1 MLRSS
6 TQKKLYDETIVLS
19 DSSSDSD
26 VAEVTS
32 VFAISASLPLPTTRT
47 AEAVVVVLGDS
58 ETESP
63 IEISRIR
70 RQRPILPRST
80 SLRSPGPAASVPS
93 RRSVEQVQER
103 SSILPLALSTEVE
116 FSGICSPP
124 PSQQQL
130 NDTAPATPLVA
141 PLDTTDHGPASPDA
155 DDKQK
160 ERLLYLHIFDNV
172 LQTVLSGESHLF
184 SDQEQETLRAFMA
197 LERHSRYLYTR
208 LFMRKHGWIRVSA
221 LNAYGEDV
229 VVEQSCKCLGTRTSS
244 HEPFVQSE
252 AEITDGEEALQLLTL
267 PELKALA
274 KARGIKQ
281 LTNKPKEAICAAIL
295 KGAKQRTVISF
306 FRKASDGGSE
316 DSTKQRLG
324 TLVREVT
331 KLTGPLVRLSP
342 PTAELFERLH
352 LVFFRTPTFRGD
364 DNPMKVA
371 VLATIGQICFPKYNV
386 VRSHDLFASRDDV
399 IQYKALLEVGSQM
412 GELGAALVKET
423 EKHRLGWEMFLEY
436 RDMWERHIES
446 LCEKTGA
453 HSRSLT
459 YSGNGDEVVAIEYWK
474 RRFTP
479 GSALAQIVERGA
491 KFAAN
496 LKQFEDEEC
505 VLQSLL
511 AQTAYRLGKR
521 GVWYERLILL
531 HSAHLRPK
539 RVKSSKGDDK
549 QTASALLRQALLTAR
564 DICIRALNDQHV
576 GRLSLHSISRQMRA
590 LEAKLA
596 FEEDQLYQH
605 SRISLEWKPAP
616 ERTVYG
622 VRINDRNRR
631 GPSLWDGNDEVPCS
645 VERLALWRY
654 QSLGYSGLHS
664 ENSMVTSLF
673 SLLFWDVI
681 FYPLPGALD
690 TEYQSRPLDM
700 GNESFYFSRQTLIDQ
715 RLKEI
720 VDGEFAD
727 IILANYDFG
736 YGAECVGVSWDIT
749 CDQLLIVAKYIGGH
763 GLAAICKVLAREY
776 RSKSSGFPDLC
787 LWNSVTENV
796 MFVEVKGPKD
806 KLSDSQRDWVDILLS
821 NGISVEVCLV
831 REGDARDHE

>member
-1 MLRSS
+1 
-6 TQKKLYDETIVLS
+6 
-19 DSSSDSD
+19 
-26 VAEVTS
+26 
-32 VFAISASLPLPTTRT
+32 
-47 AEAVVVVLGDS
+47 
-58 ETESP
+58 
-63 IEISRIR
+63 
-70 RQRPILPRST
+70 
-80 SLRSPGPAASVPS
+80 
-93 RRSVEQVQER
+93 
-103 SSILPLALSTEVE
+103 
-116 FSGICSPP
+116 
-124 PSQQQL
+124 
-130 NDTAPATPLVA
+130 
-141 PLDTTDHGPASPDA
+141 
-155 DDKQK
+155 
-160 ERLLYLHIFDNV
+160 
-172 LQTVLSGESHLF
+172 
-184 SDQEQETLRAFMA
+184 
-197 LERHSRYLYTR
+197 
-208 LFMRKHGWIRVSA
+208 MRKHGWIRVST
-221 LNAYGEDV
+221 LNTYGEDV

-252 AEITDGEEALQLLTL
+252 AEIADSEEALQLLTL

-306 FRKASDGGSE
+306 FRKTSDSE
-316 DSTKQRLG
+316 DSTKQRLDV
-324 TLVREVT
+324 LVREVT

-342 PTAELFERLH
+342 LTAELFERLH

-371 VLATIGQICFPKYNV
+371 VLATIGQIRFPKYNV
-386 VRSHDLFASRDDV
+386 TRSHDLFASRDDV
-399 IQYKALLEVGSQM
+399 IQYRALLEVGSRM
-412 GELGAALVKET
+412 GELGSALVKET
-423 EKHRLGWEMFLEY
+423 EKHKQGWEMFLEH

-446 LCEKTGA
+446 LCEKTSA
-453 HSRSLT
+453 YSRSLT

-521 GVWYERLILL
+521 GDWYERLILL

-539 RVKSSKGDDK
+539 RIKSSKGDDK

-590 LEAKLA
+590 LEAKLSFA
-596 FEEDQLYQH
+596 EDQLYQH
-605 SRISLEWKPAP
+605 SRISLEWKSAP

-645 VERLALWRY
+645 VEQLALWRY
-654 QSLGYSGLHS
+654 QSLGYTGLHS

-681 FYPLPGALD
+681 FHPLPGTLD

-736 YGAECVGVSWDIT
+736 YGAECVGVS
-749 CDQLLIVAKYIGGH
+749 
-763 GLAAICKVLAREY
+763 
-776 RSKSSGFPDLC
+776 
-787 LWNSVTENV
+787 
-796 MFVEVKGPKD
+796 
-806 KLSDSQRDWVDILLS
+806 
-821 NGISVEVCLV
+821 
-831 REGDARDHE
+831 

>member
-1 MLRSS
+1 M
-6 TQKKLYDETIVLS
+6 
-19 DSSSDSD
+19 
-26 VAEVTS
+26 
-32 VFAISASLPLPTTRT
+32 
-47 AEAVVVVLGDS
+47 
-58 ETESP
+58 
-63 IEISRIR
+63 
-70 RQRPILPRST
+70 
-80 SLRSPGPAASVPS
+80 
-93 RRSVEQVQER
+93 
-103 SSILPLALSTEVE
+103 
-116 FSGICSPP
+116 
-124 PSQQQL
+124 
-130 NDTAPATPLVA
+130 
-141 PLDTTDHGPASPDA
+141 
-155 DDKQK
+155 
-160 ERLLYLHIFDNV
+160 YLHIFDNV

-197 LERHSRYLYTR
+197 LDRHSRYLYTR

-221 LNAYGEDV
+221 LKTYGEDV

-244 HEPFVQSE
+244 HEAFVQSE
-252 AEITDGEEALQLLTL
+252 AEITDGDEALQLLIL
-267 PELKALA
+267 PELKSLA
-274 KARGIKQ
+274 KTRGIKQ
-281 LTNKPKEAICAAIL
+281 LTSKPKEAICAAIL
-295 KGAKQRTVISF
+295 KGAKQRTVVSF
-306 FRKASDGGSE
+306 FRKASDGSSE
-316 DSTKQRLG
+316 DSAKQRIDA
-324 TLVREVT
+324 LVREVT

-342 PTAELFERLH
+342 PAAELFERVH

-371 VLATIGQICFPKYNV
+371 VLATIGQIRFPKYSV
-386 VRSHDLFASRDDV
+386 MRSHDLFASRDDV
-399 IQYKALLEVGSQM
+399 IQYKALLDVGSQM
-412 GELGAALVKET
+412 SELASALVKDT
-423 EKHRLGWEMFLEY
+423 EKHKQGWELFLTY
-436 RDMWERHIES
+436 RDTWAQHVES
-446 LCEKTGA
+446 LSEKSGA
-453 HSRSLT
+453 QSRSLT
-459 YSGNGDEVVAIEYWK
+459 YSGTGDEVVAIEYWK

-496 LKQFEDEEC
+496 LKQFSDEEC

-511 AQTAYRLGKR
+511 VQTAYRLGKR
-521 GVWYERLILL
+521 GNWYERLILL

-539 RVKSSKGDDK
+539 RAKGKSSDDK
-549 QTASALLRQALLTAR
+549 QAADTLLRQALLAAR
-564 DICIRALNDQHV
+564 DVCIRALNDQHV

-590 LEAKLA
+590 LEARLA
-596 FEEDQLYQH
+596 FEDDQLYRH
-605 SRISLEWKPAP
+605 SRLLLKWKSAP

-664 ENSMVTSLF
+664 ENTMVTSLF

-681 FYPLPGALD
+681 FHPLPGTLD

-720 VDGEFAD
+720 VDGEFSD

-749 CDQLLIVAKYIGGH
+749 CDQLLIVAKYIGGYA
-763 GLAAICKVLAREY
+763 LAAICKVLAREY

-787 LWNSVTENV
+787 LWNSATEKV
-796 MFVEVKGPKD
+796 MFVEVKGPND
-806 KLSDSQRDWVDILLS
+806 KLSDSQRDWIDILIT
-821 NGISVEVCLV
+821 NDISVEVCLV
-831 REGDARDHE
+831 RHGDARDHE

>member
-1 MLRSS
+1 M
-6 TQKKLYDETIVLS
+6 
-19 DSSSDSD
+19 
-26 VAEVTS
+26 
-32 VFAISASLPLPTTRT
+32 SLH
-47 AEAVVVVLGDS
+47 
-58 ETESP
+58 
-63 IEISRIR
+63 
-70 RQRPILPRST
+70 
-80 SLRSPGPAASVPS
+80 SPGPAATLRP
-93 RRSVEQVQER
+93 VER
-103 SSILPLALSTEVE
+103 NSILPLNTEVE
-116 FSGICSPP
+116 FS
-124 PSQQQL
+124 
-130 NDTAPATPLVA
+130 ATPN
-141 PLDTTDHGPASPDA
+141 TDHGLASPDT

-184 SDQEQETLRAFMA
+184 SDQEQATLRAFTS

-208 LFMRKHGWIRVSA
+208 LFMRKHGWIRVST
-221 LNAYGEDV
+221 LNTYGEDV

-252 AEITDGEEALQLLTL
+252 AEIADSEEALQLLTL

-306 FRKASDGGSE
+306 FRKTSDSE
-316 DSTKQRLG
+316 DSTKQRLDV
-324 TLVREVT
+324 LVREVT

-342 PTAELFERLH
+342 LTAELFERLH

-371 VLATIGQICFPKYNV
+371 VLATIGQIRFPKYNV
-386 VRSHDLFASRDDV
+386 TRSHDLFASRDDV
-399 IQYKALLEVGSQM
+399 IQYRALLEVGSRM
-412 GELGAALVKET
+412 GELGSALVKET
-423 EKHRLGWEMFLEY
+423 EKHKQGWEMFLEH

-446 LCEKTGA
+446 LCEKTSA
-453 HSRSLT
+453 YSRSLT

-521 GVWYERLILL
+521 GDWYERLILL

-539 RVKSSKGDDK
+539 RIKSSKGDDK

-590 LEAKLA
+590 LEAKLSFA
-596 FEEDQLYQH
+596 EDQLYQH
-605 SRISLEWKPAP
+605 SRISLEWKSAP

-645 VERLALWRY
+645 VEQLALWRY
-654 QSLGYSGLHS
+654 QSLGYTGLHS

-681 FYPLPGALD
+681 FHPLPGTLD

-749 CDQLLIVAKYIGGH
+749 CDQLLIYIGGH
-763 GLAAICKVLAREY
+763 ALAAICQVLAREY

-787 LWNSVTENV
+787 LWNSVTEKV

-806 KLSDSQRDWVDILLS
+806 KLSDSQRDWIDILLT
-821 NGISVEVCLV
+821 NGLSVEVCLV